1 MKEKSWQIIGCP
13 EILLFFLMMF
23 WLGNLNI
30 KRKAEINT

>member
-13 EILLFFLMMF
+13 EILLFLPMMF

-30 KRKAEINT
+30 IKKAEINK